1 MPSLVNNYINTLTVY
16 QNNLVKKLEVCRSHK
31 NVDSGKRYKLNK
43 QLVCTENL
51 VFPQGNAILLST
63 KAKISA
69 NSVRVI

>member
-1 MPSLVNNYINTLTVY
+1 MPSLVNIYINTLTVY
-16 QNNLVKKLEVCRSHK
+16 QNNLVKKLEVSRSHK